1 MHDVLCVSVGITN
14 DIFIKFCLEHPSQN
28 ESTNV
33 SHLPQNVTSPPICSN
48 ISKSANDNSCSGV
61 TDKIVLKTHNEIYE
75 NFAQEAEQQLRTK
88 RFGDCEKG
96 THDRTQGLHFAKR
109 LSWNL
114 PVEDKM
120 QTSTDGIETPTLDSN
135 DTNLNLIA
143 QDPPSLSRDR
153 DEFQGMHG
161 NSKRK

>member
-1 MHDVLCVSVGITN
+1 MYYVSCVSVGITN
-14 DIFIKFCLEHPSQN
+14 DIFIEFCLEHPSQN

-88 RFGDCEKG
+88 RFGDCEKS

>member
-1 MHDVLCVSVGITN
+1 MISFQFSI
-14 DIFIKFCLEHPSQN
+14 EHRSQN

-33 SHLPQNVTSPPICSN
+33 THLPQNVTFPPICSK
-48 ISKSANDNSCSGV
+48 ISTRANDNSCSGV

-75 NFAQEAEQQLRTK
+75 KFAQEAEQQLRTK
-88 RFGDCEKG
+88 RFGDCENRNNEDS

-114 PVEDKM
+114 PEEDKM

-135 DTNLNLIA
+135 NTNLNLIA

-153 DEFQGMHG
+153 DEFQGIQG
-161 NSKRK
+161 NYERK

>member
-1 MHDVLCVSVGITN
+1 M
-14 DIFIKFCLEHPSQN
+14 
-28 ESTNV
+28 
-33 SHLPQNVTSPPICSN
+33 PQNVTSPPICSK
-48 ISKSANDNSCSGV
+48 ISTRANDNSCSGV

-75 NFAQEAEQQLRTK
+75 KFAQEAEQQLRTK
-88 RFGDCEKG
+88 RFGDCENRNNEDS

-135 DTNLNLIA
+135 NTNLNLIA

-153 DEFQGMHG
+153 DEFQGIQG
-161 NSKRK
+161 NYEKNKKKFQYVLSNYARVNT

>member
-1 MHDVLCVSVGITN
+1 M
-14 DIFIKFCLEHPSQN
+14 
-28 ESTNV
+28 
-33 SHLPQNVTSPPICSN
+33 PQNVTSPPICSK
-48 ISKSANDNSCSGV
+48 ISTRANDNSCSGV

-88 RFGDCEKG
+88 RFGDSENRNNEDS

-135 DTNLNLIA
+135 NANLNLIP
-143 QDPPSLSRDR
+143 QDPLSLSRDR
-153 DEFQGMHG
+153 DEFQAIQG
-161 NSKRK
+161 NYEGK